1 MLIVQKFGG
10 SSVADAARIKN
21 VASIIAENYLYGHE
35 VVVVLSAQG
44 DTTDDLLAKAAELN
58 ASPSKR
64 ELDMLLAT
72 GEQQSI
78 ALMAMC
84 LESMGLPVVSLTAW
98 QVGLTTN
105 TTYGSA
111 RIRRVD
117 TERLRRELDKKR
129 IVLVAGFQGINKF
142 DDYTTLGR
150 GGSDTTAVALA
161 AALHADRC
169 QIYTDVEGVYT
180 ADPRKVSGA
189 RKLEEITYDEMLELA
204 SMGAQVLMNRSVQ
217 LAKRYGVELEV
228 LSSLVRKPGTKVK
241 EAVKRMEE
249 MKITGIAKD
258 DDVARLT
265 VRQVSDKPGSAF
277 RVLNAV
283 ARAGIN
289 VDMIIQAAGRA
300 GSGTNDISFSVAED
314 EAQAAYDALE
324 AHKEAIGYDHVS
336 VDTDIAK
343 ISVVGAAMMSSIGI
357 AALVFEALNDEH
369 INIQMI
375 NTSEIKISIVID
387 AASADRA
394 VAAIHR
400 RIFES

>member
-1 MLIVQKFGG
+1 
-10 SSVADAARIKN
+10 
-21 VASIIAENYLYGHE
+21 
-35 VVVVLSAQG
+35 
-44 DTTDDLLAKAAELN
+44 
-58 ASPSKR
+58 
-64 ELDMLLAT
+64 
-72 GEQQSI
+72 
-78 ALMAMC
+78 
-84 LESMGLPVVSLTAW
+84 
-98 QVGLTTN
+98 
-105 TTYGSA
+105 
-111 RIRRVD
+111 
-117 TERLRRELDKKR
+117 
-129 IVLVAGFQGINKF
+129 
-142 DDYTTLGR
+142 
-150 GGSDTTAVALA
+150 
-161 AALHADRC
+161 
-169 QIYTDVEGVYT
+169 
-180 ADPRKVSGA
+180 
-189 RKLEEITYDEMLELA
+189 
-204 SMGAQVLMNRSVQ
+204 
-217 LAKRYGVELEV
+217 
-228 LSSLVRKPGTKVK
+228 
-241 EAVKRMEE
+241 MEE

-258 DDVARLT
+258 ENVARLT

-289 VDMIIQAAGRA
+289 VDMIIQSAGRA

>member
-10 SSVADAARIKN
+10 SSVANAERIRN
-21 VASIIAENYLYGHE
+21 VAGIIAENYSFGHDM
-35 VVVVLSAQG
+35 VVVLSAQG
-44 DTTDDLLAKAAELN
+44 DTTDELLDKAAELN
-58 ASPSKR
+58 AAPSQR

-84 LESMGLPVVSLTAW
+84 LEAMGLPAVSLTGW
-98 QVGLTTN
+98 QAGIRTNADHGL
-105 TTYGSA
+105 A

-117 TERLRRELDKKR
+117 PERLRRELDKKQ
-129 IVLVAGFQGINKF
+129 IVLVAGFQGVNKF

-169 QIYTDVEGVYT
+169 QIFTDVEGVYT
-180 ADPRKVSGA
+180 ADPRKVPGA

-217 LAKRYGVELEV
+217 MAKRYGVELEV
-228 LSSLVRKPGTKVK
+228 LSSLVRAPGTKVK
-241 EAVKRMEE
+241 EVTRTMEE

-258 DDVARLT
+258 ENVARLT
-265 VRQVSDKPGSAF
+265 AADVADKPGVAF
-277 RVLNAV
+277 RLLHTLSK
-283 ARAGIN
+283 AGVN
-289 VDMIIQAAGRA
+289 VDMIIQANGKDGA
-300 GSGTNDISFSVAED
+300 NDISFVVAQD
-314 EAQAAYDALE
+314 HAGKAYDALM
-324 AHKEAIGYDHVS
+324 ARRDAIGFDHIS
-336 VDTDIAK
+336 MDENIAK
-343 ISVVGAAMMSSIGI
+343 VSVVGAGMMSSSNI
-357 AALVFEALNDEH
+357 AAEVFEAFSDEH

-375 NTSEIKISIVID
+375 TTSEIKISCVID

-394 VAAIHR
+394 VKAIHR
-400 RIFES
+400 RLFETA

>member
-10 SSVADAARIKN
+10 SSVADAGRIRN
-21 VASIIAENYLYGHE
+21 VAAIIAESYLEGHE
-35 VVVVLSAQG
+35 MVVVLSAQG
-44 DTTDDLLAKAAELN
+44 DTTDDLLEKAAELN
-58 ASPSKR
+58 AAPSKR

-78 ALMAMC
+78 ALMAMA
-84 LESMGLPVVSLTAW
+84 LEAMGLPVVSLTGW
-98 QVGLTTN
+98 QAGVRTN
-105 TTYGSA
+105 TDYSAA
-111 RIRRVD
+111 RINRIH

-129 IVLVAGFQGINKF
+129 IVLVAGFQGVNKF

-161 AALHADRC
+161 AALHADKC
-169 QIYTDVEGVYT
+169 QIFTDVQGVYT
-180 ADPRKVSGA
+180 ADPRKVPGA
-189 RKLEEITYDEMLELA
+189 RKLDEITYDEMLELA

-228 LSSLVRKPGTKVK
+228 LSSLVRAPGTKVK
-241 EAVKRMEE
+241 EVSRSMEE

-258 DDVARLT
+258 DNVARVT
-265 VRQVSDKPGSAF
+265 VMQVADRPGSAF

-289 VDMIIQAAGRA
+289 VDMIIQANGRD
-300 GSGTNDISFSVAED
+300 GTNDMSFVV
-314 EAQAAYDALE
+314 AQADAE
-324 AHKEAIGYDHVS
+324 AAEKVLRQRQPAIGFADIS
-336 VDTDIAK
+336 VDKGIAK
-343 ISVVGAAMMSSIGI
+343 VSVVGAGMMSSVGI
-357 AALVFEALNDEH
+357 ASLVFEALNDEH

-375 NTSEIKISIVID
+375 NTSEIKISCVID

-400 RIFES
+400 KFFES

>member
-10 SSVADAARIKN
+10 SSVANADRIRN
-21 VASIIAENYLYGHE
+21 VARIIAETFLLGHD

-44 DTTDDLLAKAAELN
+44 DTTDDLLEKAAELN
-58 ASPSKR
+58 ANPSKR

-72 GEQQSI
+72 GEQQSV

-84 LESMGLPVVSLTAW
+84 LESMDLPVVSLNSW
-98 QVGLTTN
+98 QVGIRTDAG
-105 TTYGSA
+105 YGNA
-111 RIRRVD
+111 RIRRVEA
-117 TERLRRELDKKR
+117 ERLRRELDQHR
-129 IVLVAGFQGINKF
+129 IVLVTGFQGVNKF

-180 ADPRKVSGA
+180 TDPRKVAGA

-204 SMGAQVLMNRSVQ
+204 SMGAQVLMNRSVE

-228 LSSLVRKPGTKVK
+228 LSSLVRAPGTKVK
-241 EAVKRMEE
+241 EVAKRMEE

-258 DDVARLT
+258 EKVARIT
-265 VRQVSDKPGSAF
+265 VVQLEDKPGVAF

-283 ARAGIN
+283 AQAGVN
-289 VDMIIQAAGRA
+289 VDIIIQANGRD
-300 GSGTNDISFSVAED
+300 GTNDMSFVVAEQD
-314 EAQAAYDALE
+314 VERASNALNE
-324 AHKEAIGYDHVS
+324 RREAIGFDHVS
-336 VDTDIAK
+336 VDKNIAK
-343 ISVVGAAMMSSIGI
+343 VSVVGAGMMSSVGV
-357 AALVFEALNDEH
+357 ASLVFEALNDAH

-375 NTSEIKISIVID
+375 STSEIKISCVLERG
-387 AASADRA
+387 SADRA
-394 VAAIHR
+394 VAAIHGKF
-400 RIFES
+400 FET

>member
-1 MLIVQKFGG
+1 M
-10 SSVADAARIKN
+10 ADAARIKN

-58 ASPSKR
+58 SNPSKR

-105 TTYGSA
+105 TAYGSA

-189 RKLEEITYDEMLELA
+189 KKLEEITYDEMLELA

-300 GSGTNDISFSVAED
+300 GSGTNDISFVVAQN
-314 EAQAAYDALE
+314 EADAAYKALE
-324 AHKEAIGYDHVS
+324 EHKDAIGFDHVS
-336 VDTDIAK
+336 VDSNIAK

-375 NTSEIKISIVID
+375 NTSEIKISCVID

-400 RIFES
+400 KIFES

>member
-10 SSVADAARIKN
+10 SSVKDADRIRN
-21 VASIIAENYLYGHE
+21 VARIIAETFLLGHD

-58 ASPSKR
+58 GNPSKR
-64 ELDMLLAT
+64 ELDMLLTT
-72 GEQQSI
+72 GEQQSV

-84 LESMGLPVVSLTAW
+84 LESMDLPVVSLTGW
-98 QVGLTTN
+98 QVGIRTDAA
-105 TTYGSA
+105 YGAA
-111 RIRRVD
+111 RVRRVES
-117 TERLRRELDKKR
+117 ERLRRELDQRR
-129 IVLVAGFQGINKF
+129 IVLVTGFQGVNKF

-189 RKLEEITYDEMLELA
+189 RKLREITYDEMLELA
-204 SMGAQVLMNRSVQ
+204 SMGAQVLMNRSVE

-228 LSSLVRKPGTKVK
+228 LSSYVRAPGTKVK
-241 EAVKRMEE
+241 EVSKRVEE

-258 DDVARLT
+258 ESVARIT
-265 VRQVSDKPGSAF
+265 VAQLEDKPGVAF

-283 ARAGIN
+283 ARAGVN
-289 VDMIIQAAGRA
+289 VDMILQANGKNGA
-300 GSGTNDISFSVAED
+300 NDMSFVVAEAD
-314 EAQAAYDALE
+314 ADKVSAALE
-324 AHKEAIGYDHVS
+324 ERREAIGFDHVS
-336 VDTDIAK
+336 ADKDIAK
-343 ISVVGAAMMSSIGI
+343 VSVVGAGMMSSVGV
-357 AALVFEALNDEH
+357 ASVVFEALNDAH

-375 NTSEIKISIVID
+375 STSEIKISCVIER
-387 AASADRA
+387 AAADRA
-394 VAAIHR
+394 VAAIHGKF
-400 RIFES
+400 FES

>member
-10 SSVADAARIKN
+10 SSVKDADRIRSVAR
-21 VASIIAENYLYGHE
+21 IIAETFLLGHD

-58 ASPSKR
+58 RNPSMR
-64 ELDMLLAT
+64 ELDMLLTT
-72 GEQQSI
+72 GEQQSV

-84 LESMGLPVVSLTAW
+84 LESMDLPAVSLTGW
-98 QVGLTTN
+98 QAGIRTDAA
-105 TTYGSA
+105 GGAA

-117 TERLRRELDKKR
+117 TERLRREIDKRR
-129 IVLVAGFQGINKF
+129 IVLVTGFQGVNKY

-180 ADPRKVSGA
+180 ADPRKVPAA

-204 SMGAQVLMNRSVQ
+204 SMGAQVLMNRSVE

-228 LSSLVRKPGTKVK
+228 LSSYVRAPGTKVK
-241 EAVKRMEE
+241 EDSKPVEE

-258 DDVARLT
+258 ENAARITVARL
-265 VRQVSDKPGSAF
+265 QDKPGAAF
-277 RVLNAV
+277 RALNAV
-283 ARAGIN
+283 ARAGVN
-289 VDMIIQAAGRA
+289 VDMIIQASGRDD
-300 GSGTNDISFSVAED
+300 TNDMSFVVAEAD
-314 EAQAAYDALE
+314 ADRAMAALE
-324 AHKEAIGYDHVS
+324 ERKAAIGFDHLTA
-336 VDTDIAK
+336 DKNIAK
-343 ISVVGAAMMSSIGI
+343 VSVVGAGMMSSVGV
-357 AALVFEALNDEH
+357 ASLMFEALTDAH

-375 NTSEIKISIVID
+375 STSEIKISCVIERS
-387 AASADRA
+387 AADRA
-394 VAAIHR
+394 VAAIHGKF
-400 RIFES
+400 FES

>member
-10 SSVADAARIKN
+10 SSVANADRIRN
-21 VASIIAENYLYGHE
+21 VARIIAETFLLGHD

-44 DTTDDLLAKAAELN
+44 DTTDDLLEKAAELN
-58 ASPSKR
+58 ADPSKR

-72 GEQQSI
+72 GEQQSV

-84 LESMGLPVVSLTAW
+84 LESMDLPVVSLNSW
-98 QVGLTTN
+98 QVGIRTDAG
-105 TTYGSA
+105 YGNA
-111 RIRRVD
+111 RIRRVEA
-117 TERLRRELDKKR
+117 ERLRRELDQHR
-129 IVLVAGFQGINKF
+129 IVLVTGFQGVNKF

-180 ADPRKVSGA
+180 TDPRKVAGA

-204 SMGAQVLMNRSVQ
+204 SMGAQVLMNRSVE

-228 LSSLVRKPGTKVK
+228 LSSLVRAPGTKVK
-241 EAVKRMEE
+241 EVAKRMEE

-258 DDVARLT
+258 EKVARIT
-265 VRQVSDKPGSAF
+265 VVQLEDKPGVAF

-283 ARAGIN
+283 AQAGVN
-289 VDMIIQAAGRA
+289 VDIIIQANGRD
-300 GSGTNDISFSVAED
+300 GTNDMSFVVAEQD
-314 EAQAAYDALE
+314 VERASNALNE
-324 AHKEAIGYDHVS
+324 RRDAIGFDHVS
-336 VDTDIAK
+336 VDKNIAK
-343 ISVVGAAMMSSIGI
+343 VSVVGAGMMSSVGV
-357 AALVFEALNDEH
+357 ASLVFEALNDAH

-375 NTSEIKISIVID
+375 STSEIKISCVLERG
-387 AASADRA
+387 SADRA
-394 VAAIHR
+394 VAAIHGKF
-400 RIFES
+400 FET